1 MAYLYVE
8 PYMDLI
14 FERGDVANPK
24 GHALVYFTSSGV
36 PEEVW
41 ATYLIVLPIKV
52 DVTKYV
58 PPFLMNQM
66 GELGP
71 KDLSAFAFPP
81 SPEKIPDR
89 RFLDQL
95 ADRRDDDILFG
106 GPVGADD
113 VSSAMFTVND
123 LLQSYAQVYSESS
136 SASVEAEGNDEG
148 RAAEVGI
155 NEVLYGLMSESDRL
169 GELTK
174 LIGRLRYAVDGN
186 EESLVRETEDEIDL
200 LSRHLPDDLHVPRMV
215 AAVKAADDRGARLAD
230 LYLQRSFH
238 LVREAFAEMG
248 TIDRQIETLEAERSA
263 EA

>member
-1 MAYLYVE
+1 
-8 PYMDLI
+8 MDLI

-24 GHALVYFTSSGV
+24 GHALVYFTSSAV
-36 PEEVW
+36 PAEVW
-41 ATYLIVLPIKV
+41 ATYLIVLPITV

-66 GELGP
+66 GDLGP

-89 RFLDQL
+89 RFLDGL
-95 ADRRDDDILFG
+95 AGLRDDDILFG
-106 GPVGADD
+106 GPVGTDD

-123 LLQSYAQVYSESS
+123 LLQSYAELYSET
-136 SASVEAEGNDEG
+136 SAAMVTAPGADEG
-148 RAAEVGI
+148 RAVGVGI

-174 LIGRLRYAVDGN
+174 LIGRLRYAVDGS
-186 EESLVRETEDEIDL
+186 EQSLVRETEDEIDL
-200 LSRHLPDDLHVPRMV
+200 LCRHLPGDLHVPKMV
-215 AAVKAADDRGARLAD
+215 AAVKAADARGAQLAD

-248 TIDRQIETLEAERSA
+248 RVDRQIELLEAGDDA

>member
-1 MAYLYVE
+1 
-8 PYMDLI
+8 MDLI
-14 FERGDVANPK
+14 FERGDATNPK
-24 GHALVYFTSSGV
+24 GHALVYFTSSGA
-36 PEEVW
+36 PGEVW

-81 SPEKIPDR
+81 SPERVPDR
-89 RFLDQL
+89 GFLDEL
-95 ADRRDDDILFG
+95 AGLRDDDILFG
-106 GPVGADD
+106 GPVGTDD

-123 LLQSYAQVYSESS
+123 MLQSYAQRYSESS
-136 SASVEAEGNDEG
+136 SGRVTAPGQDEE

-174 LIGRLRYAVDGN
+174 LIGRLRYAVDGG
-186 EESLVRETEDEIDL
+186 EDSLVRETEDEIDL
-200 LSRHLPDDLHVPRMV
+200 LCRHLPDDLHVPKMV
-215 AAVKAADDRGARLAD
+215 AAVKADDDRGARLAD

-248 TIDRQIETLEAERSA
+248 TIDRQIELLEAESGT

>member
-1 MAYLYVE
+1 MAYLYLE

-24 GHALVYFTSSGV
+24 GHALVYFTSSDA

-81 SPEKIPDR
+81 SPEKVPNRDY
-89 RFLDQL
+89 LDEL
-95 ADRRDDDILFG
+95 AGLRDDDILFG
-106 GPVGADD
+106 GAVGADD

-123 LLQSYAQVYSESS
+123 LLQSYAQAYSESS
-136 SASVEAEGNDEG
+136 SARVADPGQAEE
-148 RAAEVGI
+148 RPAEIGI

-174 LIGRLRYAVDGN
+174 LIGRLRYAVDGS
-186 EESLVRETEDEIDL
+186 EESLIRETEDEIDL
-200 LSRHLPDDLHVPRMV
+200 LSRHLPDDLHVPKMV
-215 AAVKAADDRGARLAD
+215 AAVKAADDRGAQLAD

-238 LVREAFAEMG
+238 LVREAFTEMG
-248 TIDRQIETLEAERSA
+248 TIDRQIELLETERSA